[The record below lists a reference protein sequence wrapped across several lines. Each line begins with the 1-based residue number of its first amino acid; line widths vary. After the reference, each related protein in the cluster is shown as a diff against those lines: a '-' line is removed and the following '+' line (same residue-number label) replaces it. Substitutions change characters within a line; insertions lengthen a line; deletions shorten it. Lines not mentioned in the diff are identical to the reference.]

1 MTPPPTHSP
10 TTHPTAPSQTGH
22 AGATPAAAPTTGRT
36 PARNSAAARMWTL
49 GTRGALG
56 VLLVVVALVPVLF
69 STFVTSQ
76 VGLTSLW
83 LGIAAVSLTFL
94 SGHGGMV
101 SLAQTALFGVA
112 GLVAAKLSVEA
123 GWNPWT
129 AALAGILAATA
140 VGLLFG
146 AVASGSQGIY
156 FLIITLAFAQV
167 TYFYFAAVPTFGAH
181 EGINGV
187 RPPALIGDPVQH
199 PARMYYFLLA
209 VSLLVFLGLR
219 YLSRTAFGLALQGV
233 RDDPV
238 RMAALGYSVRLHRT
252 LGFTLAAP
260 VAGAAGVLS
269 AWSNSRISAGSIS
282 LGVAILVL
290 TAAVIGG
297 LNRLEGAWV
306 GALLYTLCDTYL
318 RGWTDRFTTWLGVVF
333 LVIVLASPGGA
344 VGALGSAGAWIR
356 GRLPGRP
363 PPAGPES
370 ASLPLPVSS
379 KGAAL

>member
-1 MTPPPTHSP
+1 MTNAPA
-10 TTHPTAPSQTGH
+10 HPLA
-22 AGATPAAAPTTGRT
+22 RT
-36 PARNSAAARMWTL
+36 WTL
-49 GTRGALG
+49 GTRGALAL
-56 VLLVVVALVPVLF
+56 VLLVVALVPVLF

-112 GLVAAKLSVEA
+112 GLIAAKLSVES
-123 GWNPWT
+123 GWNPWA
-129 AALAGILAATA
+129 AALVGILAATA

-181 EGINGV
+181 EGINNV
-187 RPPALIGDPVQH
+187 APPALIGDPVQH
-199 PARMYYFLLA
+199 PARMYYFLLG
-209 VSLLVFLGLR
+209 VSLAVFLGLR
-219 YLSRTAFGLALQGV
+219 YVSRTAFGIALQGV

-238 RMAALGYSVRLHRT
+238 RMAALGYNVRLHRT

-269 AWSNSRISAGSIS
+269 AWSNTRMSAGSIS

-297 LNRLEGAWV
+297 VNRLEGAWV

-333 LVIVLASPGGA
+333 LVILLVSPGGV
-344 VGALGSAGAWIR
+344 VGALGSLGTGIR
-356 GRLPGRP
+356 RRLSGP
-363 PPAGPES
+363 PPAPAARE
-370 ASLPLPVSS
+370 AVALPVPVST
-379 KGAAL
+379 KGAL

>member
-1 MTPPPTHSP
+1 MTR
-10 TTHPTAPSQTGH
+10 AMD
-22 AGATPAAAPTTGRT
+22 R
-36 PARNSAAARMWTL
+36 WLTL
-49 GTRGALG
+49 GTRGVLAAL
-56 VLLVVVALVPVLF
+56 LLLVALVPLLF

-83 LGIAAVSLTFL
+83 LGIVAVSLTFL
-94 SGHGGMV
+94 SGYGGMV

-112 GLVAAKLSVEA
+112 GLIAAKLSVEA
-123 GWNPWT
+123 GWNPWA

-187 RPPALIGDPVQH
+187 PPPDLIGDPVQD

-209 VSLLVFLGLR
+209 VSVLVFLGLR
-219 YLSRTAFGLALQGV
+219 HVSRTAFGLALQGV

-238 RMAALGYSVRLHRT
+238 RMAALGYNVRLHRT

-269 AWSNSRISAGSIS
+269 AWSNTRMSAGSIS
-282 LGVAILVL
+282 LGIAILVL
-290 TAAVIGG
+290 TTAVIGG

-333 LVIVLASPGGA
+333 LVIVLVSPGGV
-344 VGALGSAGAWIR
+344 VGLLGSAGTWIR
-356 GRLPGRP
+356 RHLAGP
-363 PPAGPES
+363 PPAPTVPS
-370 ASLPLPVSS
+370 APAAPVPVSS
-379 KGAAL
+379 RSAL

>member
-1 MTPPPTHSP
+1 MTR
-10 TTHPTAPSQTGH
+10 AW
-22 AGATPAAAPTTGRT
+22 
-36 PARNSAAARMWTL
+36 NL
-49 GTRGALG
+49 GTRGALAV
-56 VLLVVVALVPVLF
+56 VLLVVALVPVLF
-69 STFVTSQ
+69 STFFTSQ
-76 VGLTSLW
+76 VGLTALW

-94 SGHGGMV
+94 SGYGGMV

-112 GLVAAKLSVEA
+112 GLIAAKLSVDA
-123 GWNPWT
+123 GWNPWA
-129 AALAGILAATA
+129 AALIGILAATA

-187 RPPALIGDPVQH
+187 RPPELLGDPVQG
-199 PARMYYFLLA
+199 PTRMYYFLLA
-209 VSLLVFLGLR
+209 VSLVVFLGLR
-219 YLSRTAFGLALQGV
+219 YLTRTAFGLALQGV

-238 RMAALGYSVRLHRT
+238 RMAALGYNVRLHRT

-260 VAGAAGVLS
+260 IAGAAGVLS
-269 AWSNSRISAGSIS
+269 AWSNTRMSAGSIS
-282 LGVAILVL
+282 LAIAILVL

-333 LVIVLASPGGA
+333 LVIVLVSPGGV
-344 VGALGSAGAWIR
+344 VGVLGSVGGWIR
-356 GRLPGRP
+356 RQLPGG
-363 PPAGPES
+363 PAAPAIPAAPAVPVP
-370 ASLPLPVSS
+370 AST
-379 KGAAL
+379 KEAAL

>member
-1 MTPPPTHSP
+1 MTR
-10 TTHPTAPSQTGH
+10 A
-22 AGATPAAAPTTGRT
+22 
-36 PARNSAAARMWTL
+36 WTL
-49 GTRGALG
+49 GTRGALAV
-56 VLLVVVALVPVLF
+56 VLLVVALVPLLF

-83 LGIAAVSLTFL
+83 LGLVAVSLTFL
-94 SGHGGMV
+94 SGYGGMV

-112 GLVAAKLSVEA
+112 GLIAAKLSVEA
-123 GWNPWT
+123 GWNPWA

-181 EGINGV
+181 EGINGI
-187 RPPALIGDPVQH
+187 RPPELIGDPVQD
-199 PARMYYFLLA
+199 PARMYYFLLV
-209 VSLLVFLGLR
+209 VSVLVFLGLHHV
-219 YLSRTAFGLALQGV
+219 SRTAFGLALQGV

-238 RMAALGYSVRLHRT
+238 RMAALGYNVRLHRT

-269 AWSNSRISAGSIS
+269 AWSNTRMSAGSIS
-282 LGVAILVL
+282 LAIAILVL
-290 TAAVIGG
+290 TTAVIGG

-306 GALLYTLCDTYL
+306 GALIYTLCDTYL

-333 LVIVLASPGGA
+333 LVIVLVSPGGV
-344 VGALGSAGAWIR
+344 VGLLGSAVSWLRSRIR
-356 GRLPGRP
+356 GGAP
-363 PPAGPES
+363 PPAAPS
-370 ASLPLPVSS
+370 TPAPPVPVSS
-379 KGAAL
+379 GGAR

>member
-1 MTPPPTHSP
+1 MTPPPTHP
-10 TTHPTAPSQTGH
+10 ATTPPARATAPSPTGGAATPP
-22 AGATPAAAPTTGRT
+22 AGATK
-36 PARNSAAARMWTL
+36 PARVPAAARMWTL
-49 GTRGALG
+49 GTRGVLA
-56 VLLVVVALVPVLF
+56 VLLLVVALVPVLF

-94 SGHGGMV
+94 SGQGGMV

-123 GWNPWT
+123 GWNPWA

-140 VGLLFG
+140 VGLVFG

-199 PARMYYFLLA
+199 PARMYYFLLV

-219 YLSRTAFGLALQGV
+219 YVSRTAFGLALQGV

-238 RMAALGYSVRLHRT
+238 RMAALGYSVRWHRT

-282 LGVAILVL
+282 LGVAILLL

-306 GALLYTLCDTYL
+306 GALLYTLSDTYL
-318 RGWTDRFTTWLGVVF
+318 RGWTDRYTTWLGVVF

-356 GRLPGRP
+356 GRLPGGP
-363 PPAGPES
+363 PPAAPEAAS
-370 ASLPLPVSS
+370 APLPVSS
-379 KGAAL
+379 KGAL

>member
-1 MTPPPTHSP
+1 MTRPVTTPPV
-10 TTHPTAPSQTGH
+10 TTRPA
-22 AGATPAAAPTTGRT
+22 ATPALTRL
-36 PARNSAAARMWTL
+36 WTL
-49 GTRGALG
+49 GTRAAI
-56 VLLVVVALVPVLF
+56 VLVLVVAVLVPVLF

-83 LGIAAVSLTFL
+83 LGIVAVSLTFL

-112 GLVAAKLSVEA
+112 GLIAAKLSAEA
-123 GWNPWT
+123 GWNPVT
-129 AALAGILAATA
+129 AALVGILAATA

-156 FLIITLAFAQV
+156 YLIITLAFAQV

-187 RPPALIGDPVQH
+187 RAPEVLGDPVQQ

-219 YLSRTAFGLALQGV
+219 YVSRTAFGLALQGV

-238 RMAALGYSVRLHRT
+238 RMAALGYNVRLHRT

-269 AWSNSRISAGSIS
+269 AWSNTRMSAGSIS
-282 LGVAILVL
+282 LAIAILVL

-333 LVIVLASPGGA
+333 LVVVLVSPGGV
-344 VGALGSAGAWIR
+344 VGALGSLGTWVR
-356 GRLPGRP
+356 RRLPGG
-363 PPAGPES
+363 PPAPEVPP
-370 ASLPLPVSS
+370 AAALPVPMASN
-379 KGAAL
+379 GAAL

>member
-1 MTPPPTHSP
+1 MTPPPTHS
-10 TTHPTAPSQTGH
+10 TT
-22 AGATPAAAPTTGRT
+22 TPPARAAAPS
-36 PARNSAAARMWTL
+36 PAGAGAPTRGPVPAAARMWTL

-56 VLLVVVALVPVLF
+56 LLLVVVALVPVLF

-83 LGIAAVSLTFL
+83 LGIVAVSLTFL

-112 GLVAAKLSVEA
+112 GLIAAKLSVEA
-123 GWNPWT
+123 GWNPWA

-187 RPPALIGDPVQH
+187 RPPALIGDPVQQ
-199 PARMYYFLLA
+199 PARMYYFLLV

-219 YLSRTAFGLALQGV
+219 YVSRSAFGLALQGV

-238 RMAALGYSVRLHRT
+238 RMAALGYNVRLHRT

-344 VGALGSAGAWIR
+344 VGVLGSAGAWIR
-356 GRLPGRP
+356 GRLPGTP
-363 PPAGPES
+363 PPAVPEAS
-370 ASLPLPVSS
+370 SLPLPVSS
-379 KGAAL
+379 KGAL